1 MSRAEETSKGNFS
14 DKHVVIVGAGIT
26 GLAAAHQLLQHPHPP
41 RITIVDAADRIGGI
55 IQASPFA
62 GLDSVDES
70 ADAFLTRTPSA
81 MNLAAAVGLDQQL
94 TSPAA
99 NHAYI
104 WNRHIHAI
112 PTGTMLGIPASRKSI
127 WGTPLLSTGG
137 KLRASVEPFIPRSI
151 GRSTDSLGAAIRSRC
166 GNQVLERLVDPLV
179 GSIYATDTD
188 NFSVHGM
195 PQVAEL
201 LAQPTSLMTA
211 AHNALVN
218 RTGSGAVFATP
229 ITGMSALTHAVHE
242 KIVEDGARVVLSS
255 PVHTIDLQGE
265 TYLVHLGNESLQADA
280 VILASPARHTA
291 KLVEQ
296 MSSTASHQLST
307 FEHASVI
314 MIAMTIPRAQWPQHL
329 TGTGYLVPKPVQT
342 GVTAVSFG
350 SNKWAHWKTTADE
363 MILRVSL
370 GRDGAP
376 MHHLDDTALLEV
388 ALRDLRA
395 HLGFDATP
403 TNIRFTRWIESFPQ
417 YRPGHASRVGEIDKQ
432 LHAAYPGIVLAGAS
446 YRGIGIPA
454 CITDAQRAASH
465 ALASLLS

>member
-1 MSRAEETSKGNFS
+1 MPIDDTTVAKNFS
-14 DKHVVIVGAGIT
+14 DRHVVIVGAGIT
-26 GLAAAHQLLQHPHPP
+26 GLAAAHHLLQQPHPP
-41 RITIVDAADRIGGI
+41 RVTIVDAAVRIGGI

-81 MNLAAAVGLDQQL
+81 MELCAAVGLDHHL

-104 WNRHIHAI
+104 WNNNMHAI
-112 PTGTMLGIPASRKSI
+112 PAGTVLGVPGSHNAI
-127 WGTPLLSTGG
+127 WNTQLLTTSG
-137 KLRASVEPFIPRSI
+137 KLRASVEPFLPRAK
-151 GRSTDSLGAAIRSRC
+151 GRSTDSLGAAVRSRC

-179 GSIYATDTD
+179 GSIYAADTD
-188 NFSVHGM
+188 NFSVQGM

-201 LAQPTSLMTA
+201 LAQPTSLMRA
-211 AHNALVN
+211 ARSAMQK
-218 RTGSGAVFATP
+218 RTSGGPVFATP
-229 ITGMSALTHAVHE
+229 VTGMSTLTHAVYNR
-242 KIVEDGARVVLSS
+242 IVEAGARVILSS
-255 PVHTIDLQGE
+255 PVRSIEPKGRS
-265 TYLVHLGNESLQADA
+265 YVVHLATESLQADA

-291 KLVEQ
+291 ALVEQ
-296 MSSTASHQLST
+296 ISSETSIQLQK

-314 MIAMTIPRAQWPQHL
+314 MIALTISRSQWPQHL

-350 SNKWAHWKTTADE
+350 SNKWAHWKTASDE

-376 MHHLDDTALLEV
+376 MHHLDDKALLEV
-388 ALRDLRA
+388 ALRDLRL
-395 HLGFDATP
+395 HLGFDAAP
-403 TNIRFTRWIESFPQ
+403 TNMRFTRWIESFPQ
-417 YRPGHASRVGEIDKQ
+417 YRPGHADRVEALDKQ
-432 LHAAYPGIVLAGAS
+432 LHSAAPGVVLAGAS

-454 CITDAQRAASH
+454 CINDGQRAASR
-465 ALASLLS
+465 ALSDLI

>member
-1 MSRAEETSKGNFS
+1 MSIDNTTAAQNFS
-14 DKHVVIVGAGIT
+14 DRHVVIVGAGIT
-26 GLAAAHQLLQHPHPP
+26 GLAAAHQLLQQLHPP
-41 RITIVDAADRIGGI
+41 RVTIVDGADRVGGI

-81 MNLAAAVGLDQQL
+81 MKLCAAVGLDHHL

-104 WNRHIHAI
+104 WNNNMHAI
-112 PTGTMLGIPASRKSI
+112 PAGTILGVPGSRKAI
-127 WGTPLLSTGG
+127 WNTKLLTTSG
-137 KLRASVEPFIPRSI
+137 KLRASVEPLLPRAI

-166 GNQVLERLVDPLV
+166 GDQVLERLVDPLV

-201 LAQPTSLMTA
+201 LAQPTSLMRA
-211 AHNALVN
+211 ARGSIQK
-218 RTGSGAVFATP
+218 RTSGGPVFATP
-229 ITGMSALTHAVHE
+229 ISGMSTLTRAVYDR
-242 KIVEDGARVVLSS
+242 IVEAGARVTLSS
-255 PVHTIDLQGE
+255 PVRNIEPQGRSYVVQLE
-265 TYLVHLGNESLQADA
+265 SESLQADA

-291 KLVEQ
+291 ALVVQ
-296 MSSTASHQLST
+296 ISSETSKQLQQ

-314 MIAMTIPRAQWPQHL
+314 MIALTISRSQWPQHL

-350 SNKWAHWKTTADE
+350 SNKWAHWKTASDE

-376 MHHLDDTALLEV
+376 MHHLDDKALLEV
-388 ALRDLRA
+388 ALRDLRL

-403 TNIRFTRWIESFPQ
+403 TNMRFTRWIESFPQ
-417 YRPGHASRVGEIDKQ
+417 YRPGHAYRVDALDKQ
-432 LHAAYPGIVLAGAS
+432 MHTSAPGVVLAGAS

-454 CITDAQRAASH
+454 CINDGQRAATR
-465 ALASLLS
+465 ALNPLV

>member
-1 MSRAEETSKGNFS
+1 MSSTEEYSQKNFS

-26 GLAAAHQLLQHPHPP
+26 GLAAAHQLLQRAHPP
-41 RITIVDAADRIGGI
+41 RITIVDAADRVGGI

-62 GLDSVDES
+62 GLDYVDES

-81 MNLAAAVGLDQQL
+81 MNLAAAVGLDHQL

-104 WNRHIHAI
+104 WNHHMHAI
-112 PTGTMLGIPASRKSI
+112 PSGTMLGVPGSRKAI
-127 WGTPLLSTGG
+127 WNTQLLTTSG

-151 GRSTDSLGAAIRSRC
+151 GRSTDSLGSAIRSRC

-188 NFSVHGM
+188 NFSVDGM

-201 LAQPTSLMTA
+201 LAQPTSLMRA
-211 AHNALVN
+211 SRSAMQS
-218 RTGSGAVFATP
+218 RTGGGPVFAAP
-229 ITGMSALTHAVHE
+229 ITSMSALTRAVYDRIIE
-242 KIVEDGARVVLSS
+242 GGVRVILSS
-255 PVHTIDLQGE
+255 PVHSIEPHGM
-265 TYLVHLGNESLQADA
+265 TYLVHLESESLHAEA

-291 KLVEQ
+291 PLVKQ
-296 MSSTASHQLST
+296 LSTTTSHQLST

-314 MIAMTIPRAQWPQHL
+314 MIAMTIPRAQWPQQF
-329 TGTGYLVPKPVQT
+329 TGTGYLVPKPAQT

-376 MHHLDDTALLEV
+376 MHHLDDKALLEV
-388 ALRDLRA
+388 ALRDLRM

-403 TNIRFTRWIESFPQ
+403 TNMRFTRWIESFPQ
-417 YRPGHASRVGEIDKQ
+417 YRPGHAKKVDEIDKQ
-432 LHAAYPGIVLAGAS
+432 LHATAPGIVLAGAS

-454 CITDAQRAASH
+454 CIADAQRAGSH

>member
-1 MSRAEETSKGNFS
+1 MSIDSTTVAQNFS
-14 DKHVVIVGAGIT
+14 DRHVVIVGAGIT
-26 GLAAAHQLLQHPHPP
+26 GLAAAHHLLQQPHPP
-41 RITIVDAADRIGGI
+41 RVTIVEGADRIGGI

-81 MNLAAAVGLDQQL
+81 MKLCAAVGLDNHL

-104 WNRHIHAI
+104 WNNKMHAI
-112 PTGTMLGIPASRKSI
+112 PAGTVLGVPGSHKAI
-127 WGTPLLSTGG
+127 WNTKQLTTSG
-137 KLRASVEPFIPRSI
+137 KLRASVEPLLPRAL

-166 GNQVLERLVDPLV
+166 GNEVLERLVDPLV
-179 GSIYATDTD
+179 GSIYAADTD
-188 NFSVHGM
+188 NFSVQGI

-201 LAQPTSLMTA
+201 LEQPTSLMRA
-211 AHNALVN
+211 ARNAMQK
-218 RTGSGAVFATP
+218 RTSGGPVFATP
-229 ITGMSALTHAVHE
+229 MSGMSTLTRAVYDR
-242 KIVEDGARVVLSS
+242 IVEAGARVILSS
-255 PVHTIDLQGE
+255 PVRSIEPQGRS
-265 TYLVHLGNESLQADA
+265 YVVHLETESLQADA

-291 KLVEQ
+291 ALVEQ
-296 MSSTASHQLST
+296 ISSETSMQLQK

-314 MIAMTIPRAQWPQHL
+314 MIALTISRSQWPQHL

-350 SNKWAHWKTTADE
+350 SNKWAHWKTASDE

-376 MHHLDDTALLEV
+376 MHHLDDKALLEV
-388 ALRDLRA
+388 ALHDLRL

-403 TNIRFTRWIESFPQ
+403 TNMRFTRWIESFPQ
-417 YRPGHASRVGEIDKQ
+417 YRPGHAGKVDALDKQ
-432 LHAAYPGIVLAGAS
+432 LHESAPGIVLAGAS

-454 CITDAQRAASH
+454 CINDGQRAATRT
-465 ALASLLS
+465 LNELI

>member
-1 MSRAEETSKGNFS
+1 MSIDNTTAAQNFS
-14 DKHVVIVGAGIT
+14 DRHVVIVGAGIT
-26 GLAAAHQLLQHPHPP
+26 GLAAAHQLLQQPHPP
-41 RITIVDAADRIGGI
+41 RVTIVDGADRVGGI

-81 MNLAAAVGLDQQL
+81 MKLCAAVGLDHHL

-104 WNRHIHAI
+104 WKNNMNAI
-112 PTGTMLGIPASRKSI
+112 PAGTILGVQGSRKAI
-127 WGTPLLSTGG
+127 WNKKLLTTSG
-137 KLRASVEPFIPRSI
+137 KLRASVEPLLPRAI

-166 GNQVLERLVDPLV
+166 GDQVLERLVDPLV

-201 LAQPTSLMTA
+201 LAQPTSLMRA
-211 AHNALVN
+211 ARGSMQK
-218 RTGSGAVFATP
+218 RTSGGPVFATP
-229 ITGMSALTHAVHE
+229 ISGMSTLTRAVYDR
-242 KIVEDGARVVLSS
+242 IVEAGARVILSS
-255 PVHTIDLQGE
+255 PVRNIDPQGRSYVVQLE
-265 TYLVHLGNESLQADA
+265 SESLQADA

-291 KLVEQ
+291 ALVEQ
-296 MSSTASHQLST
+296 ISSETSKQLQQ

-314 MIAMTIPRAQWPQHL
+314 MIALTISRSQWPQHL

-350 SNKWAHWKTTADE
+350 SNKWAHWKTASNE

-376 MHHLDDTALLEV
+376 MHHLDDKALLEV
-388 ALRDLRA
+388 ALRDLRL

-403 TNIRFTRWIESFPQ
+403 TNMRFTRWIESFPQ
-417 YRPGHASRVGEIDKQ
+417 YRPGHAYRVDALDKQ
-432 LHAAYPGIVLAGAS
+432 MHTSAPGVVLAGAS

-454 CITDAQRAASH
+454 CINDGQRAATR
-465 ALASLLS
+465 ALNALV

>member
-1 MSRAEETSKGNFS
+1 MSINDATVAENFS
-14 DKHVVIVGAGIT
+14 DRHVVIVGAGIT
-26 GLAAAHQLLQHPHPP
+26 GLAAAHQLLQQPHPP
-41 RITIVDAADRIGGI
+41 RITIIDAADRVGGI

-81 MNLAAAVGLDQQL
+81 MKLCAAVGLDHHL

-104 WNRHIHAI
+104 WNNNMHAI
-112 PTGTMLGIPASRKSI
+112 PAGTILGVPGSRKAI
-127 WGTPLLSTGG
+127 WNTKLLTTSG
-137 KLRASVEPFIPRSI
+137 KLRASVEPLLPRAI

-166 GNQVLERLVDPLV
+166 GDQVLERLVDPLV

-201 LAQPTSLMTA
+201 LAQPTSLMRA
-211 AHNALVN
+211 ARGSMQK
-218 RTGSGAVFATP
+218 RTSGGPVFATP
-229 ITGMSALTHAVHE
+229 ISGMSTLTRAVYDR
-242 KIVEDGARVVLSS
+242 IVEAGARVILSS
-255 PVHTIDLQGE
+255 PVRNIEPQGRSYVVQLE
-265 TYLVHLGNESLQADA
+265 SESLQADA

-291 KLVEQ
+291 ALVEQ
-296 MSSTASHQLST
+296 ISSETSKQLQQ

-314 MIAMTIPRAQWPQHL
+314 MIALTIPRSQWPQHL

-350 SNKWAHWKTTADE
+350 SNKWAHWKTASDE

-376 MHHLDDTALLEV
+376 MHHLDDKALLEV
-388 ALRDLRA
+388 ALRDLRL

-403 TNIRFTRWIESFPQ
+403 TNMRFTRWIESFPQ
-417 YRPGHASRVGEIDKQ
+417 YRPGHAYRVDALDKQ
-432 LHAAYPGIVLAGAS
+432 MHTSAPGVVLAGAS

-454 CITDAQRAASH
+454 CINDGQRAATR
-465 ALASLLS
+465 ALNPLV

>member
-1 MSRAEETSKGNFS
+1 MSIDNTTAAQNFS
-14 DKHVVIVGAGIT
+14 DRHVVIVGAGIT
-26 GLAAAHQLLQHPHPP
+26 GLAAAHQLLQQLHPP
-41 RITIVDAADRIGGI
+41 RVTIVDGADRVGGI

-81 MNLAAAVGLDQQL
+81 MKLCAAVGLDHHL

-104 WNRHIHAI
+104 WNNNMHAI
-112 PTGTMLGIPASRKSI
+112 PSGTILGVPGSRKAI
-127 WGTPLLSTGG
+127 WNTKLLTTSG
-137 KLRASVEPFIPRSI
+137 KLRASVEPLLPRAI

-166 GNQVLERLVDPLV
+166 GDQVLERLVDPLV

-201 LAQPTSLMTA
+201 LAQPTSLMRA
-211 AHNALVN
+211 ARGSIQK
-218 RTGSGAVFATP
+218 RTSGGPVFATP
-229 ITGMSALTHAVHE
+229 ISGMSTLTRAVYDR
-242 KIVEDGARVVLSS
+242 IVEAGARVILSS
-255 PVHTIDLQGE
+255 PVRNIDPQGRSYVVQLE
-265 TYLVHLGNESLQADA
+265 SESLQADA

-291 KLVEQ
+291 ALVEQ
-296 MSSTASHQLST
+296 ISSETSKQLQQ

-314 MIAMTIPRAQWPQHL
+314 MIALTISRSQWPQHL

-350 SNKWAHWKTTADE
+350 SNKWAHWKTASDE

-376 MHHLDDTALLEV
+376 MHHLDDKALLEV
-388 ALRDLRA
+388 ALRDLRL

-403 TNIRFTRWIESFPQ
+403 TNMRFTRWIESFPQ
-417 YRPGHASRVGEIDKQ
+417 YRPGHAYRVDALDKQ
-432 LHAAYPGIVLAGAS
+432 MHTSAPGVVLAGAS

-454 CITDAQRAASH
+454 CINDGQRAATR
-465 ALASLLS
+465 ALNALV

>member
-1 MSRAEETSKGNFS
+1 MSIDSTTVAQNFS
-14 DKHVVIVGAGIT
+14 DRHVVIVGAGIT
-26 GLAAAHQLLQHPHPP
+26 GLAAAHHLLQQPHPP
-41 RITIVDAADRIGGI
+41 RVTIVDGADRIGGI

-81 MNLAAAVGLDQQL
+81 MKLCAAVGLDHHL

-104 WNRHIHAI
+104 WNNKMHAI
-112 PTGTMLGIPASRKSI
+112 PAGTVLGVPGSHKAI
-127 WGTPLLSTGG
+127 WNTKLLTTSG
-137 KLRASVEPFIPRSI
+137 KLRASVEPLLPRAI
-151 GRSTDSLGAAIRSRC
+151 GRSTDSLGAAMRSRC
-166 GNQVLERLVDPLV
+166 GNEVLERLVDPLV
-179 GSIYATDTD
+179 GSIYAADTD
-188 NFSVHGM
+188 NFSVQGM

-201 LAQPTSLMTA
+201 LAQPTSLMRA
-211 AHNALVN
+211 ARNAMQK
-218 RTGSGAVFATP
+218 RTSGGPVFATP
-229 ITGMSALTHAVHE
+229 MSGMSTLTRAVYDR
-242 KIVEDGARVVLSS
+242 IVEAGARVILSS
-255 PVHTIDLQGE
+255 PVRSIEPQGRS
-265 TYLVHLGNESLQADA
+265 YVVHLETESLQADA

-291 KLVEQ
+291 ALVEQ
-296 MSSTASHQLST
+296 ISSETSMQLQK

-314 MIAMTIPRAQWPQHL
+314 MIALTISRSQWPQHL

-350 SNKWAHWKTTADE
+350 SNKWAHWKTASDE

-376 MHHLDDTALLEV
+376 MHHLDDKALLEV
-388 ALRDLRA
+388 ALRDLRL

-403 TNIRFTRWIESFPQ
+403 TNMRFTRWIESFPQ
-417 YRPGHASRVGEIDKQ
+417 YRPGHAYRVDALDKQ
-432 LHAAYPGIVLAGAS
+432 LHESAPGIVLAGAS

-454 CITDAQRAASH
+454 CINDGQRAATRT
-465 ALASLLS
+465 LNELI

>member
-1 MSRAEETSKGNFS
+1 MSIDNTTVAQNFS
-14 DKHVVIVGAGIT
+14 DRHVVIVGAGIT
-26 GLAAAHQLLQHPHPP
+26 GLAAAHQLLQQPHPP
-41 RITIVDAADRIGGI
+41 RVTIVDSADRVGGI

-81 MNLAAAVGLDQQL
+81 MNLCAAVGLDHHL

-104 WNRHIHAI
+104 WNKDMHAI
-112 PTGTMLGIPASRKSI
+112 PAGTMLGVPGSRKAI
-127 WGTPLLSTGG
+127 WNTKLLTTSG
-137 KLRASVEPFIPRSI
+137 KLRASVEPLLPRVI

-166 GNQVLERLVDPLV
+166 GDQVLELLVDPLV

-201 LAQPTSLMTA
+201 LAQPTSLMRATRDSMQK
-211 AHNALVN
+211 
-218 RTGSGAVFATP
+218 RTSGGPVFATP
-229 ITGMSALTHAVHE
+229 ISGMSTLTRAVYDR
-242 KIVEDGARVVLSS
+242 IVEAGVRVILSS
-255 PVHTIDLQGE
+255 PVRSIEPQGRSYVVQLE
-265 TYLVHLGNESLQADA
+265 TESLQADA

-291 KLVEQ
+291 ALVEQ
-296 MSSTASHQLST
+296 ISSETSKQLQQ

-314 MIAMTIPRAQWPQHL
+314 MIALTIPRSQWPQHL

-350 SNKWAHWKTTADE
+350 SNKWAHWKTSSDE

-376 MHHLDDTALLEV
+376 MHHLDDKALLEV
-388 ALRDLRA
+388 ALRDLRL

-403 TNIRFTRWIESFPQ
+403 TNMRFTRWIESFPQ
-417 YRPGHASRVGEIDKQ
+417 YRPGHAYRVDALDKQ
-432 LHAAYPGIVLAGAS
+432 MHTSAPGVVLAGAS

-454 CITDAQRAASH
+454 CINDGQRAATR
-465 ALASLLS
+465 ALNALV

>member
-1 MSRAEETSKGNFS
+1 MSNTEEVGLKNFS

-26 GLAAAHQLLQHPHPP
+26 GLAAAHQLLRHPRPP
-41 RITIVDAADRIGGI
+41 RITIVDGAGRIGGI

-81 MNLAAAVGLDQQL
+81 INLAAAVGLDHQL

-104 WNRHIHAI
+104 WNRHMHAI
-112 PTGTMLGIPASRKSI
+112 PSGMMLGVPGSRKAI
-127 WGTPLLSTGG
+127 WDTPLLSTRG

-151 GRSTDSLGAAIRSRC
+151 GRSTDSLGSAIRSRC

-188 NFSVHGM
+188 NFSVYGM

-211 AHNALVN
+211 THHALAN
-218 RTGSGAVFATP
+218 RTSGGPVFASP
-229 ITGMSALTHAVHE
+229 ITGMSALTHAVH
-242 KIVEDGARVVLSS
+242 KTIVENGARVVLSS
-255 PVHTIDLQGE
+255 PVHSIEPQGK
-265 TYLVHLGNESLQADA
+265 TYLVHLETESLQADA

-291 KLVEQ
+291 TLVEQ
-296 MSSTASHQLST
+296 LSSTASQQLST

-314 MIAMTIPRAQWPQHL
+314 MIAMTIPRVQWPLHL

-350 SNKWAHWKTTADE
+350 SNKWAHWKTSADA
-363 MILRVSL
+363 MLLRVSL

-376 MHHLDDTALLEV
+376 MHHLDDKALLEV
-388 ALRDLRA
+388 ALRDLRT

-403 TNIRFTRWIESFPQ
+403 TNMRFTRWIESFPQ
-417 YRPGHASRVGEIDKQ
+417 YRPGHASKVDEIDKQ
-432 LHAAYPGIVLAGAS
+432 LHITAPGVVLAGAS

-454 CITDAQRAASH
+454 CIADAQRAASH

>member
-1 MSRAEETSKGNFS
+1 MSIDNTTAAQNFS
-14 DKHVVIVGAGIT
+14 DRHVVIVGAGIT
-26 GLAAAHQLLQHPHPP
+26 GLAAAHQLLQQLHPP
-41 RITIVDAADRIGGI
+41 RVTIVDGADRVGGI

-81 MNLAAAVGLDQQL
+81 MKLCAAVGLDHHL

-104 WNRHIHAI
+104 WNNNMHAI
-112 PTGTMLGIPASRKSI
+112 PSGTILGVPGSRKAI
-127 WGTPLLSTGG
+127 WNTKLLTTSG
-137 KLRASVEPFIPRSI
+137 KLRASVEPLLPRAI

-166 GNQVLERLVDPLV
+166 GDQVLERLVDPLV

-201 LAQPTSLMTA
+201 LAQPTSLMRA
-211 AHNALVN
+211 ARGSMQK
-218 RTGSGAVFATP
+218 RTSGGPVFATP
-229 ITGMSALTHAVHE
+229 ISGMSTLTRAVYDR
-242 KIVEDGARVVLSS
+242 IVEAGARVILSS
-255 PVHTIDLQGE
+255 PVRNIDPQGRSYVVQLE
-265 TYLVHLGNESLQADA
+265 SESLQADA

-291 KLVEQ
+291 ALVEQ
-296 MSSTASHQLST
+296 ISSETSKQLQQ

-314 MIAMTIPRAQWPQHL
+314 MIALTISRSQWPQHL

-350 SNKWAHWKTTADE
+350 SNKWAHWKTASNE

-376 MHHLDDTALLEV
+376 MHHLDDKALLEV
-388 ALRDLRA
+388 ALRDLRL

-403 TNIRFTRWIESFPQ
+403 TNMRFTRWIESFPQ
-417 YRPGHASRVGEIDKQ
+417 YRPGHAYRVDALDKQ
-432 LHAAYPGIVLAGAS
+432 MHTSAPGVVLAGAS

-454 CITDAQRAASH
+454 CINDGQRAATR
-465 ALASLLS
+465 ALNALV

>member
-1 MSRAEETSKGNFS
+1 MSIDNTTAAQNFS
-14 DKHVVIVGAGIT
+14 DRHVVIVGAGIT
-26 GLAAAHQLLQHPHPP
+26 GLAAAHQLLQQLHPP
-41 RITIVDAADRIGGI
+41 RVTIVDGADRVGGI

-81 MNLAAAVGLDQQL
+81 IKLCAAVGLDHHL

-104 WNRHIHAI
+104 WNNNMHAI
-112 PTGTMLGIPASRKSI
+112 PSGTILGVPGSRKAI
-127 WGTPLLSTGG
+127 WNTKLLTTSG
-137 KLRASVEPFIPRSI
+137 KLRASVEPLLPRAI

-166 GNQVLERLVDPLV
+166 GDQVLERLVDPLV

-201 LAQPTSLMTA
+201 LAQPTSLMRA
-211 AHNALVN
+211 ARGSMQK
-218 RTGSGAVFATP
+218 RTSGGPVFATP
-229 ITGMSALTHAVHE
+229 ISGMSTLTRAVYDR
-242 KIVEDGARVVLSS
+242 IVEAGARVILSS
-255 PVHTIDLQGE
+255 PVRNIEPQGRSYVVQLE
-265 TYLVHLGNESLQADA
+265 SESLQADA

-291 KLVEQ
+291 ALVEQ
-296 MSSTASHQLST
+296 ISSETSKQLQQ

-314 MIAMTIPRAQWPQHL
+314 MIALTIPRSQWPQHL

-350 SNKWAHWKTTADE
+350 SNKWAHWKTASDE

-376 MHHLDDTALLEV
+376 MHHLDDKALLEV
-388 ALRDLRA
+388 ALRDLRL

-403 TNIRFTRWIESFPQ
+403 TNMRFTRWIESFPQ
-417 YRPGHASRVGEIDKQ
+417 YRPGHAYRVDALDKQ
-432 LHAAYPGIVLAGAS
+432 MHTSAPGVVLAGAS

-454 CITDAQRAASH
+454 CINDGQRAATR
-465 ALASLLS
+465 ALNALV

>member
-1 MSRAEETSKGNFS
+1 MSIDNTTAAQNFS
-14 DKHVVIVGAGIT
+14 DRHVVIVGAGIT
-26 GLAAAHQLLQHPHPP
+26 GLAAAHQLLQQLHPP
-41 RITIVDAADRIGGI
+41 RVTIVDGADRVGGI

-81 MNLAAAVGLDQQL
+81 IKLCAAVGLDHHL

-104 WNRHIHAI
+104 WNNNMHAI
-112 PTGTMLGIPASRKSI
+112 PSGTILGVPGSRKAI
-127 WGTPLLSTGG
+127 WNTKLLTTSG
-137 KLRASVEPFIPRSI
+137 KLRASVEPLLPRAI

-166 GNQVLERLVDPLV
+166 GDQVLERLVDPLV

-201 LAQPTSLMTA
+201 LAQPTSLMRA
-211 AHNALVN
+211 ARGSIQK
-218 RTGSGAVFATP
+218 RTSGGPVFATP
-229 ITGMSALTHAVHE
+229 ISGMSTLTRAVYDR
-242 KIVEDGARVVLSS
+242 IVEAGARVILSS
-255 PVHTIDLQGE
+255 PVRNIEPQGRSYVVQLE
-265 TYLVHLGNESLQADA
+265 SESLQADA

-291 KLVEQ
+291 ALVEQ
-296 MSSTASHQLST
+296 ISSETSKQLQQ

-314 MIAMTIPRAQWPQHL
+314 MIALTISRSQWPQHL

-350 SNKWAHWKTTADE
+350 SNKWAHWKTASDE

-376 MHHLDDTALLEV
+376 MHHLDDKALLEV
-388 ALRDLRA
+388 ALRDLRL

-403 TNIRFTRWIESFPQ
+403 TNMRFTRWIESFPQ
-417 YRPGHASRVGEIDKQ
+417 YRPGHAYRVDALDKQ
-432 LHAAYPGIVLAGAS
+432 MHTSAPGVVLAGAS

-454 CITDAQRAASH
+454 CINDGQRAATR
-465 ALASLLS
+465 ALNALV

>member
-1 MSRAEETSKGNFS
+1 MSIDNTTAAHNFS
-14 DKHVVIVGAGIT
+14 DRHVVIVGAGIT
-26 GLAAAHQLLQHPHPP
+26 GLAAAHQLLQQLHPP
-41 RITIVDAADRIGGI
+41 RVTIVDGADRVGGI

-81 MNLAAAVGLDQQL
+81 MKLCAAVGLDHHL

-104 WNRHIHAI
+104 WNNNMHAI
-112 PTGTMLGIPASRKSI
+112 PAGTILGVPGSRKAI
-127 WGTPLLSTGG
+127 WNTKLLTTSG
-137 KLRASVEPFIPRSI
+137 KLRASVEPLLPRAI

-166 GNQVLERLVDPLV
+166 GDQVLERLVDPLV

-201 LAQPTSLMTA
+201 LAQPTSLMRA
-211 AHNALVN
+211 ARGSMQK
-218 RTGSGAVFATP
+218 RTSGGPVFATP
-229 ITGMSALTHAVHE
+229 ISGMSTLTRAVYDR
-242 KIVEDGARVVLSS
+242 IVEAGARVILSS
-255 PVHTIDLQGE
+255 PVRNIDPQGRSYVVQLE
-265 TYLVHLGNESLQADA
+265 SESLQADA

-291 KLVEQ
+291 ALVEQ
-296 MSSTASHQLST
+296 ISSETSKQLQQ

-314 MIAMTIPRAQWPQHL
+314 MIALTISRSQWPQHL

-350 SNKWAHWKTTADE
+350 SNKWAHWKTASNE

-376 MHHLDDTALLEV
+376 MHHLDDKALLEV
-388 ALRDLRA
+388 ALRDLRL

-403 TNIRFTRWIESFPQ
+403 TNMRFTRWIESFPQ
-417 YRPGHASRVGEIDKQ
+417 YRPGHAYRVDALDKQ
-432 LHAAYPGIVLAGAS
+432 MHTSAPGVVLAGAS

-454 CITDAQRAASH
+454 CINDGQRAATR
-465 ALASLLS
+465 ALNALV

>member
-1 MSRAEETSKGNFS
+1 MSIDSTTVAQNFS
-14 DKHVVIVGAGIT
+14 DRHVVIVGAGIT
-26 GLAAAHQLLQHPHPP
+26 GLAAAHHLLQQPHPP
-41 RITIVDAADRIGGI
+41 RVTIVEGADRIGGI

-81 MNLAAAVGLDQQL
+81 MELCAAVGLDNHL

-104 WNRHIHAI
+104 WNNKMHAI
-112 PTGTMLGIPASRKSI
+112 PAGTVLGVPGSHKAI
-127 WGTPLLSTGG
+127 WNTKLLTTSG
-137 KLRASVEPFIPRSI
+137 KLRASVEPLLPRAI
-151 GRSTDSLGAAIRSRC
+151 GRSTDSLGAAMRSRC
-166 GNQVLERLVDPLV
+166 GNEVLERLVDPLV
-179 GSIYATDTD
+179 GSIYAADTD
-188 NFSVHGM
+188 NFSVQGM

-201 LAQPTSLMTA
+201 LAQPTSLMRA
-211 AHNALVN
+211 ARNAMQK
-218 RTGSGAVFATP
+218 RTSGGPVFATP
-229 ITGMSALTHAVHE
+229 MSGMSTLTRAVCDR
-242 KIVEDGARVVLSS
+242 IVEAGARVILSS
-255 PVHTIDLQGE
+255 TVRSIEPQGRS
-265 TYLVHLGNESLQADA
+265 YVVHLETESLQADA

-291 KLVEQ
+291 ALVKQ
-296 MSSTASHQLST
+296 ISSETAMHLQK

-314 MIAMTIPRAQWPQHL
+314 MIALTISRSQWPQHL

-350 SNKWAHWKTTADE
+350 SNKWAHWKTASDE

-376 MHHLDDTALLEV
+376 MHHLDDKALLEV
-388 ALRDLRA
+388 ALRDLRL

-403 TNIRFTRWIESFPQ
+403 TNMRFTRWIESFPQ
-417 YRPGHASRVGEIDKQ
+417 YRPGHASRVDALDKQ
-432 LHAAYPGIVLAGAS
+432 LHESAPGIVLAGAS

-454 CITDAQRAASH
+454 CINDGQRAATRT
-465 ALASLLS
+465 LNELI

>member
-1 MSRAEETSKGNFS
+1 MSIDNTTVAQNFS
-14 DKHVVIVGAGIT
+14 DRHVVIVGAGIT
-26 GLAAAHQLLQHPHPP
+26 GLAAAHHLLQQPHPP
-41 RITIVDAADRIGGI
+41 RVTIVEGADRIGGI

-81 MNLAAAVGLDQQL
+81 MKLCAAVGLDNHL

-104 WNRHIHAI
+104 WNNKMHAI
-112 PTGTMLGIPASRKSI
+112 PAGTVLGVPGSHKAI
-127 WGTPLLSTGG
+127 WNTKQLTTSG
-137 KLRASVEPFIPRSI
+137 KLRASVEPLLPRAL

-166 GNQVLERLVDPLV
+166 GNEVLERLVDPLV
-179 GSIYATDTD
+179 GSIYAADTD
-188 NFSVHGM
+188 NFSVQGM

-201 LAQPTSLMTA
+201 LAQPTSLMRA
-211 AHNALVN
+211 ARNAMQK
-218 RTGSGAVFATP
+218 RTNGGPVFATP
-229 ITGMSALTHAVHE
+229 MSGMSTLTRAVYDR
-242 KIVEDGARVVLSS
+242 IVEAGTRVILSS
-255 PVHTIDLQGE
+255 PVRSIEPQGQS
-265 TYLVHLGNESLQADA
+265 YVVHLETESLQADA

-291 KLVEQ
+291 ALVKQ
-296 MSSTASHQLST
+296 ISSETSMQLQK

-314 MIAMTIPRAQWPQHL
+314 MIALTISRSQWPQHL

-350 SNKWAHWKTTADE
+350 SNKWAHWKTASDE

-376 MHHLDDTALLEV
+376 MHHLDDKALLEV
-388 ALRDLRA
+388 ALRDLRL

-403 TNIRFTRWIESFPQ
+403 TNMRFTRWIESFPQ
-417 YRPGHASRVGEIDKQ
+417 YRPGHAGRVDALDKQ
-432 LHAAYPGIVLAGAS
+432 LHESAPGIVLAGAS

-454 CITDAQRAASH
+454 CINDGQRAATRT
-465 ALASLLS
+465 LNELI

>member
-1 MSRAEETSKGNFS
+1 MSSAEETSKGNFS

-41 RITIVDAADRIGGI
+41 KITIIDAADRIGGI

-70 ADAFLTRTPSA
+70 ADAFLTRAPSA

-104 WNRHIHAI
+104 WNRRMHAI
-112 PTGTMLGIPASRKSI
+112 PTGTMLGIPASRKAI
-127 WGTPLLSTGG
+127 WGTPLLSTRG
-137 KLRASVEPFIPRSI
+137 KLRASVEPFIPRPI

-201 LAQPTSLMTA
+201 LGQPTSLMTA
-211 AHNALVN
+211 ALNALVN
-218 RTGSGAVFATP
+218 RTSGGAVFATP
-229 ITGMSALTHAVHE
+229 ITGMSTLTHAVHE
-242 KIVEDGARVVLSS
+242 KIVENGARVVLSS
-255 PVHTIDLQGE
+255 LVRTIEPQGKS
-265 TYLVHLGNESLQADA
+265 YLVHLEAESLHADA

-291 KLVEQ
+291 TLVKQ
-296 MSSTASHQLST
+296 LSSTASHQLST

-403 TNIRFTRWIESFPQ
+403 TNMRFTRWIESFPQ
-417 YRPGHASRVGEIDKQ
+417 YRPGHSSRVGEIDKQ
-432 LHAAYPGIVLAGAS
+432 LHAAAPGIVLAGAS

-454 CITDAQRAASH
+454 CIADAQRAASH

>member
-1 MSRAEETSKGNFS
+1 MSIDNTTAAQNFS
-14 DKHVVIVGAGIT
+14 DRHVVIVGAGIT
-26 GLAAAHQLLQHPHPP
+26 GLAAAHQLLQQPHPP
-41 RITIVDAADRIGGI
+41 RVTIIDGADRVGGI

-81 MNLAAAVGLDQQL
+81 MKLCAAVGLDHHL

-104 WNRHIHAI
+104 WNNNMHAI
-112 PTGTMLGIPASRKSI
+112 PAGTILGVPGSRKAI
-127 WGTPLLSTGG
+127 WNTKLLTTSG
-137 KLRASVEPFIPRSI
+137 KLRASVEPLLPRAI

-166 GNQVLERLVDPLV
+166 GDQVLERLVDPLV

-201 LAQPTSLMTA
+201 LTQPTSLMRA
-211 AHNALVN
+211 ARGSMQK
-218 RTGSGAVFATP
+218 RTSGGPVFATP
-229 ITGMSALTHAVHE
+229 ISGMSTLTRAVYDR
-242 KIVEDGARVVLSS
+242 IVEAGARVILSS
-255 PVHTIDLQGE
+255 PVRSIEPQGRSYVVQLE
-265 TYLVHLGNESLQADA
+265 SESLQADA

-291 KLVEQ
+291 ALVEQ
-296 MSSTASHQLST
+296 ISSETSKQLQQ

-314 MIAMTIPRAQWPQHL
+314 MIALTISRSQWPQHL

-350 SNKWAHWKTTADE
+350 SNKWAHWKTASNE

-376 MHHLDDTALLEV
+376 MHHLDDKALLEV
-388 ALRDLRA
+388 ALRDLRL

-403 TNIRFTRWIESFPQ
+403 TNMRFTRWIESFPQ
-417 YRPGHASRVGEIDKQ
+417 YRPGHAYRVDALDKQ
-432 LHAAYPGIVLAGAS
+432 MHTSAPGVVLAGAS

-454 CITDAQRAASH
+454 CINDGQRAATR
-465 ALASLLS
+465 ALNALV

>member
-1 MSRAEETSKGNFS
+1 MSIDNTTAAQNFS
-14 DKHVVIVGAGIT
+14 DRHVVIVGAGIT
-26 GLAAAHQLLQHPHPP
+26 GLAAAHQLLQQLHPP
-41 RITIVDAADRIGGI
+41 RVTIVDGADRVGGI

-81 MNLAAAVGLDQQL
+81 MKLCAAVGLDHHL

-104 WNRHIHAI
+104 WNNNMHAI
-112 PTGTMLGIPASRKSI
+112 PAGTILGVPGSRKAI
-127 WGTPLLSTGG
+127 WNTKLLTTSG
-137 KLRASVEPFIPRSI
+137 KLRASVEPLLPRAI

-166 GNQVLERLVDPLV
+166 GDQVLERLVDPLV

-201 LAQPTSLMTA
+201 LAQPTSLMRA
-211 AHNALVN
+211 ARGSMQK
-218 RTGSGAVFATP
+218 RTSGGPVFATP
-229 ITGMSALTHAVHE
+229 ISGMSTLTRAVYDR
-242 KIVEDGARVVLSS
+242 IVEAGARVILSS
-255 PVHTIDLQGE
+255 PVRNIDPQGRSYVVQLE
-265 TYLVHLGNESLQADA
+265 SESLQADA

-291 KLVEQ
+291 ALVEQ
-296 MSSTASHQLST
+296 ISSETSKQLQQ

-314 MIAMTIPRAQWPQHL
+314 MIALTIPRSQWPQHL

-350 SNKWAHWKTTADE
+350 SNKWAHWKTASNE

-376 MHHLDDTALLEV
+376 MHHLDDKALLEV
-388 ALRDLRA
+388 ALRDLRL

-403 TNIRFTRWIESFPQ
+403 TNMRFTRWIESFPQ
-417 YRPGHASRVGEIDKQ
+417 YRPGHAYRVDALDKQ
-432 LHAAYPGIVLAGAS
+432 MHTSAPGVVLAGAS

-454 CITDAQRAASH
+454 CINDGQRAATR
-465 ALASLLS
+465 ALNALV

>member
-1 MSRAEETSKGNFS
+1 MSIDNTTAAQNFS
-14 DKHVVIVGAGIT
+14 DRHVVIVGAGIT
-26 GLAAAHQLLQHPHPP
+26 GLAAAHQLLQQLHPP
-41 RITIVDAADRIGGI
+41 RVTIVDGADRVGGI

-81 MNLAAAVGLDQQL
+81 MKLCAAVGLDHHL

-104 WNRHIHAI
+104 WNNNMHAI
-112 PTGTMLGIPASRKSI
+112 PAGTILGVPGSRKAI
-127 WGTPLLSTGG
+127 WNTKLLTTSG
-137 KLRASVEPFIPRSI
+137 KLRAAVEPLLPRAI

-166 GNQVLERLVDPLV
+166 GDQVLERLVDPLV

-201 LAQPTSLMTA
+201 LAQPTSLMRA
-211 AHNALVN
+211 ARGSMQK
-218 RTGSGAVFATP
+218 RTSGGPVFATP
-229 ITGMSALTHAVHE
+229 ISGMSTLTRAVYDR
-242 KIVEDGARVVLSS
+242 IVEAGARVILSS
-255 PVHTIDLQGE
+255 PVRNIEPQGRSYVVQLE
-265 TYLVHLGNESLQADA
+265 SESLQADA

-291 KLVEQ
+291 ALVEQ
-296 MSSTASHQLST
+296 ISSETSKQLQQ

-314 MIAMTIPRAQWPQHL
+314 MIALTIPRSQWPQHL

-350 SNKWAHWKTTADE
+350 SNKWAHWKTASDE

-376 MHHLDDTALLEV
+376 MHHLDDKALLEV
-388 ALRDLRA
+388 ALRDLRL

-403 TNIRFTRWIESFPQ
+403 TNMRFTRWIESFPQ
-417 YRPGHASRVGEIDKQ
+417 YRPGHAYGVDALDKQ
-432 LHAAYPGIVLAGAS
+432 LHTSAPAVVLAGAS

-454 CITDAQRAASH
+454 CINDGQRAATR
-465 ALASLLS
+465 ALNALV

>member
-1 MSRAEETSKGNFS
+1 MSIDNTTAAQNFS
-14 DKHVVIVGAGIT
+14 DRHVVIVGAGIT
-26 GLAAAHQLLQHPHPP
+26 GLAAAHQLLQQPHPP
-41 RITIVDAADRIGGI
+41 RVTIVDSADRVGGI

-81 MNLAAAVGLDQQL
+81 MNLCAAVGLDHHL

-104 WNRHIHAI
+104 WNNNMHAI
-112 PTGTMLGIPASRKSI
+112 PAGTMLGVPGSHKAIWNTQLLTKS
-127 WGTPLLSTGG
+127 G
-137 KLRASVEPFIPRSI
+137 KLRASIEPFLPRAI

-188 NFSVHGM
+188 NFSVQGM

-201 LAQPTSLMTA
+201 LAQPTSLMRA
-211 AHNALVN
+211 ARGSMQK
-218 RTGSGAVFATP
+218 RTSGGPVFATP
-229 ITGMSALTHAVHE
+229 ISGMSTLTRAVYDR
-242 KIVEDGARVVLSS
+242 IVEAGVRVILSY
-255 PVHTIDLQGE
+255 PVRSIEPQGRSYVVQLE
-265 TYLVHLGNESLQADA
+265 TESLQADA

-291 KLVEQ
+291 SLV
-296 MSSTASHQLST
+296 HQLSSET
-307 FEHASVI
+307 SAQLQQFEHASVI
-314 MIAMTIPRAQWPQHL
+314 MIALTISRSQWPQHL

-350 SNKWAHWKTTADE
+350 SNKWAHWKTAQDE
-363 MILRVSL
+363 MVLRVSL

-376 MHHLDDTALLEV
+376 MHHLDDKALLEV
-388 ALRDLRA
+388 ALRDLRL

-403 TNIRFTRWIESFPQ
+403 TNMRFTRWIESFPQ
-417 YRPGHASRVGEIDKQ
+417 YRPGHAYRVETLDKQ
-432 LHAAYPGIVLAGAS
+432 LHSAAPGVVLAGAS

-454 CITDAQRAASH
+454 CINDGQRAASR
-465 ALASLLS
+465 ALSELI

>member
-1 MSRAEETSKGNFS
+1 MSIDNTTAAQNFS
-14 DKHVVIVGAGIT
+14 DRHVVIVGAGIT
-26 GLAAAHQLLQHPHPP
+26 GLAAAHQLLQQLHPP
-41 RITIVDAADRIGGI
+41 RVTIIDGADRVGGI

-81 MNLAAAVGLDQQL
+81 MKLCAAVGLDHHL

-104 WNRHIHAI
+104 WNNNMHAI
-112 PTGTMLGIPASRKSI
+112 PAGTILGVPGSRKAI
-127 WGTPLLSTGG
+127 WNTKLLTTSG
-137 KLRASVEPFIPRSI
+137 KLRAAVEPLLPRAI

-166 GNQVLERLVDPLV
+166 GDQVLERLVDPLV

-201 LAQPTSLMTA
+201 LAQPTSLMRA
-211 AHNALVN
+211 ARGSMQK
-218 RTGSGAVFATP
+218 RTSGGPVFATP
-229 ITGMSALTHAVHE
+229 ISGMSTLTRAVYDR
-242 KIVEDGARVVLSS
+242 IVEAGARVILSS
-255 PVHTIDLQGE
+255 PVRNIEPQGRSYVVQLE
-265 TYLVHLGNESLQADA
+265 SESLQADA

-291 KLVEQ
+291 ALVEQ
-296 MSSTASHQLST
+296 ISSETSKQLQQ

-314 MIAMTIPRAQWPQHL
+314 MIALTISRSQWPQHL

-350 SNKWAHWKTTADE
+350 SNKWAHWKTASNE

-376 MHHLDDTALLEV
+376 MHHLDDKALLEV
-388 ALRDLRA
+388 ALRDLRL

-403 TNIRFTRWIESFPQ
+403 TNMRFTRWIESFPQ
-417 YRPGHASRVGEIDKQ
+417 YRPGHAYRVDALDKQ
-432 LHAAYPGIVLAGAS
+432 MHTSAPGVVLAGAS

-454 CITDAQRAASH
+454 CINDGQRAATR
-465 ALASLLS
+465 ALNALV